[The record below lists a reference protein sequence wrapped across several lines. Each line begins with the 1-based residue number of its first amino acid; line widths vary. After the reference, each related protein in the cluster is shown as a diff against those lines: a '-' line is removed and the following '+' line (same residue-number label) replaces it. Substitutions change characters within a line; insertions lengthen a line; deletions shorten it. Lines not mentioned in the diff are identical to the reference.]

1 MQTPAVATSNLIGL
15 FQLLL
20 PAFAFFND
28 MRPHVLGFRHNPQL
42 PAVMCLIALFWGIW
56 DIVGKGLLADAIT
69 LNTLPTQFRLRLLV
83 FAVVTF
89 AIIKALLI
97 VTRWATLTHR
107 VSAAQL
113 RLTQWR
119 AVLRHV
125 ADAIRGMQSAAK
137 RAKQGMLRGFK
148 AVWSTRAEP
157 TANRV
162 P

>member
-1 MQTPAVATSNLIGL
+1 MQTPAVATSILIGL

-28 MRPHVLGFRHNPQL
+28 MRPHVLGFRHNPQV
-42 PAVMCLIALFWGIW
+42 PAVMCLSVLFWGIW
-56 DIVGKGLLADAIT
+56 DIAGKGLLADAIM

-89 AIIKALLI
+89 AIIKVLLI

-107 VSAAQL
+107 VSAAQP

-125 ADAIRGMQSAAK
+125 ANAARGMQSAAK
-137 RAKQGMLRGFK
+137 RAKQGMLRGLK
-148 AVWSTRAEP
+148 ALWS
-157 TANRV
+157 ANA
-162 P
+162 PATM

>member
-1 MQTPAVATSNLIGL
+1 MQTPAVAVSNFIGL
-15 FQLLL
+15 LQLLL

-28 MRPHVLGFRHNPQL
+28 MRPHVLGFRHNPQV

-56 DIVGKGLLADAIT
+56 DVVGKGLLADTIE
-69 LNTLPTQFRLRLLV
+69 LNTLPTQFRLRLLA

-89 AIIKALLI
+89 AIIKFLLI

-107 VSAAQL
+107 VTAAQL

-125 ADAIRGMQSAAK
+125 ADAARGMQSAAK
-137 RAKQGMLRGFK
+137 RAKQSMLRGLQ
-148 AVWSTRAEP
+148 AVWSTSAP
-157 TANRV
+157 AAM
-162 P
+162 